1 MNREI
6 AKMITLGTLML
17 VAMLSGAWQIQAQ
30 DTKTQDGKSPYP
42 SMAPIEQYMMD
53 RDAEIVMARSAA
65 PEAISRDATIL
76 VLGRKGYEIA
86 VEGKNGFVCAVE
98 RGWMGP
104 FDAAEFWN
112 PKIRGPLC
120 FNPPAARSVLPL
132 TYKRTEMVLAG
143 KSKTEII
150 DALKA
155 GYARKEFPALDPG
168 GMSYMMSKQSY
179 LTDGPTTDDGA
190 HNMAHVMFYTTL
202 VKPSDWGANLPK
214 SPIYLNPQFN
224 GQPEPICV
232 FFTLT
237 GMWSDGTAAPVM

>member
-6 AKMITLGTLML
+6 AMTMARRYFLFVVVLGAASQM
-17 VAMLSGAWQIQAQ
+17 QAQ
-30 DTKTQDGKSPYP
+30 DTKAHDTKSPYP
-42 SMAPIEQYMMD
+42 GMAPIEQYMMD
-53 RDAEIVMARSAA
+53 RDAEIAMALSAA
-65 PEAISRDATIL
+65 PEAITHDATVL
-76 VLGRKGYEIA
+76 VLGRKGYETAI
-86 VEGKNGFVCAVE
+86 EGKNGFVCAVE

-104 FDAAEFWN
+104 FDGAEFWN

-132 TYKRTEMVLAG
+132 TYKRTEMILAG
-143 KSKTEII
+143 KSKAEII

-155 GYARKEFPALDPG
+155 AYAKKELPALEPG

-179 LTDGPTTDDGA
+179 LSDGSTTDDGA
-190 HNMAHVMFYTTL
+190 HNMAHVMFYTAL
-202 VKPSDWGANLPK
+202 VKPTDWGADLPK

-237 GMWSDGTAAPVM
+237 GMWSDGSPAPVM